1 MQANK
6 LFLCR
11 NDVQAI
17 AFLRKGSYAPELG
30 EDDGPQTMGNAKWE
44 KAIDYSD
51 VTNENQNHES
61 RKIVNSEEN
70 CDFPSRLLN
79 QNTVVII
86 NLYDIHSLF
95 CVRKSL
101 VFR

>member
-1 MQANK
+1 MQVPPTHK
-6 LFLCR
+6 R
-11 NDVQAI
+11 NLQ
-17 AFLRKGSYAPELG
+17 LG

-86 NLYDIHSLF
+86 NLYDLHSLF

-101 VFR
+101 VFRWHLNMTVEAL